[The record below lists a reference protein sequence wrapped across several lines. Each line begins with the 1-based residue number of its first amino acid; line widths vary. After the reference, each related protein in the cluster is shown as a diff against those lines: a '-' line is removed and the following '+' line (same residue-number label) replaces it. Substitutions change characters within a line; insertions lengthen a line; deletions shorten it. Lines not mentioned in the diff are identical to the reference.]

1 MSDSSAL
8 VVAILLLAGNAFFVG
23 AEFALISA
31 RRSRL
36 EPMVAAGTLG
46 ARTTLKAMERVT
58 LMMAGAQLGITAC
71 SLGLGAL
78 GEPAVAHLLEP
89 VFDAVRMPES
99 LVHPVSFALALALVV
114 YLHIVLGEMVP
125 KNIAIAGPERTALI
139 LGPVLYAVVIALK
152 PLLVVLNGIANALLR
167 VVGVEPAEEVASVF
181 TREQV
186 ATMIAE
192 SSREGLL
199 EEEEVGLLEGALDL
213 QDRTAADIM
222 VPIGDV
228 RSVPGDAPA
237 TDVHAAAVETG
248 FSRFPLLDATG
259 DPVCYVHVKD
269 VLPAKGERVA
279 GFPVPDGS
287 RRHLPD
293 VAPTASVS
301 QVVQALRAA
310 GAHLGRVVGPGPA
323 ATGPAG
329 GSRSEVLGI
338 VTLEDALEEL
348 IGEVKDPAHR

>member
-1 MSDSSAL
+1 VNDSTAL
-8 VVAILLLAGNAFFVG
+8 VVAVLLLAGNAFFVG

-89 VFDAVRMPES
+89 AFEAVRMPES

-139 LGPVLYAVVIALK
+139 LGPVLYVIVVAFK
-152 PLLVVLNGIANALLR
+152 PLLVALNGIANALLR
-167 VVGVEPAEEVASVF
+167 VVKVEPAEAVASVF

-199 EEEEVGLLEGALDL
+199 DDEEVGLLEGALDL
-213 QDRTAADIM
+213 QNRTAADIM
-222 VPIGDV
+222 VPIGQV

-237 TDVHAAAVETG
+237 TDVHTAAVETG
-248 FSRFPLLDATG
+248 FSRFPLLDADD
-259 DPVCYVHVKD
+259 DPVCYVHIRD

-279 GFPVPDGS
+279 GSPVPDGS
-287 RRHLPD
+287 RRYLPD
-293 VAPTASVS
+293 VAPTASVT
-301 QVVQALRAA
+301 QVVQTLRAA
-310 GAHLGRVVGPGPA
+310 GAHLGRVVG
-323 ATGPAG
+323 TGSG
-329 GSRSEVLGI
+329 TGSGVLGI
-338 VTLEDALEEL
+338 VALEDALEEL

>member
-1 MSDSSAL
+1 MSDSTAL
-8 VVAILLLAGNAFFVG
+8 LVAVLLLAGNAFFVG

-36 EPMVAAGTLG
+36 EPMVEAGTLG

-89 VFDAVRMPES
+89 AFEAVRMPES
-99 LVHPVSFALALALVV
+99 LVGPVSFAIALSLVV

-125 KNIAIAGPERTALI
+125 KNIAIAGPERTALV
-139 LGPVLYAVVIALK
+139 LGPVLYAIVVALK
-152 PLLVVLNGIANALLR
+152 PLLLALNGIANVLLR
-167 VVGVEPAEEVASVF
+167 LVKIEPAEEVASVF

-186 ATMIAE
+186 ATLIAE

-199 EEEEVGLLEGALDL
+199 DDEEFDLLEGALDL
-213 QDRTAADIM
+213 QNRTAADIM
-222 VPIGDV
+222 VPMGQV

-237 TDVHAAAVETG
+237 TDVHTAAVETG
-248 FSRFPLLDATG
+248 FSRFPLLDADG
-259 DPVCYVHVKD
+259 DPVSYVHVKD
-269 VLPAKGERVA
+269 VLPAKGARVA
-279 GFPVPDGS
+279 GFPVPEGS
-287 RRHLPD
+287 RRDLPD
-293 VAPTASVS
+293 VAPTASVT
-301 QVVQALRAA
+301 QVVQSLRAA
-310 GAHLGRVVGPGPA
+310 GAHLGRVVSPGSE
-323 ATGPAG
+323 TGRA
-329 GSRSEVLGI
+329 VLGI
-338 VTLEDALEEL
+338 VALEDALEEL

>member
-1 MSDSSAL
+1 MSDSTAL
-8 VVAILLLAGNAFFVG
+8 LVAVLLLAGNAFFVG

-31 RRSRL
+31 RRSRI
-36 EPMVAAGTLG
+36 EPLVEAGTLG
-46 ARTTLKAMERVT
+46 ARTTLRAMERVT

-89 VFDAVRMPES
+89 VFEALRVPEGV
-99 LVHPVSFALALALVV
+99 VHPLSFAIALSVVV

-125 KNIAIAGPERTALI
+125 KNIAIAGPERTALV
-139 LGPVLYAVVIALK
+139 LGPVLYAIVWVLK
-152 PLLVVLNGIANALLR
+152 PLLLLLNGIANVLLR
-167 VVGVEPAEEVASVF
+167 LVRVEPAEEVTSVF

-186 ATMIAE
+186 ATMISE
-192 SSREGLL
+192 SNREGLL
-199 EEEEVGLLEGALDL
+199 DDEEVHLMEGALDL

-222 VPIGDV
+222 VPMAEV
-228 RSVPGDAPA
+228 RAVPDRASA

-248 FSRFPLLDATG
+248 FSRFPLLDDAG
-259 DPVCYVHVKD
+259 DPVSYVHVKD

-279 GFPVPDGS
+279 GTPVPEAS

-293 VAPTASVS
+293 VPPTASVE

-310 GAHLGRVVGPGPA
+310 GAHLGRVVRA
-323 ATGPAG
+323 DPAG
-329 GSRSEVLGI
+329 RGAGVVGI
-338 VTLEDALEEL
+338 VALEDALEEL
-348 IGEVKDPAHR
+348 IGEVKDQAHR